1 VISAVFET
9 IVTAILCHQRGT
21 LVTADM
27 KPHFA
32 LNLIISPSLKH
43 FSELSVCSV
52 GQWTSKEKAILVVF
66 FNFQQY

>member
-1 VISAVFET
+1 MISAVFET

-52 GQWTSKEKAILVVF
+52 GQ
-66 FNFQQY
+66 